1 MGETAPLENARWM
14 SHARQALQRKT
25 RSVGRAAR
33 GEGEPQIPI
42 KPQSIPM
49 FESAPFRRQMNS
61 VPLASIEVLTQKWW
75 VDETRSHRARGQA

>member
-42 KPQSIPM
+42 KPPINPNVRVCPIQKADEFSTP
-49 FESAPFRRQMNS
+49 RQHRS
-61 VPLASIEVLTQKWW
+61 THPEVVGGRNT
-75 VDETRSHRARGQA
+75 